1 MTDLIGRTIGD
12 FRLDEL
18 IDDAGNASIYRGVQ
32 ISTNRAVAVK
42 VLKPEAASNPTALQA
57 FTQYAQM
64 ATGMSHPN
72 ILPVLSSGQ
81 AEGVYY
87 LVTPYEA
94 NRSLAQQKSMYNS
107 PAQVSALFKA
117 MAPGL
122 DFIYNQGTVHGN
134 LRPSNII
141 LDAQRQPLLANIGA
155 AFQQGQAPSAYTS
168 PEQRQGLVADRRADI
183 FTLGVLMYELLANQV
198 PAPGA
203 AFNLHIVRP
212 DLPAQLD
219 QVIQKATAQ
228 SPDQRYQTISEFT
241 GALDMAL
248 QPAPQP
254 AAAPT
259 PVPAP
264 VQTSVQQDV
273 TVEDKG
279 TNWTGILV
287 GALVVIVLCLVV
299 VFVGPQ
305 LAEYLNQPGDVSQ
318 PAPEQPAPEQPAPEQ
333 PGSDK
338 SVVII
343 EDPVIKLPE
352 VEPPAP
358 EQPPAAEPPAA
369 EQPPADVRPEVPDA
383 PALDAPAPEGAPGEG
398 AGQQI
403 CGSLGLAG
411 GIVLLPGIFALRRR
425 KKS

>member
-18 IDDAGNASIYRGVQ
+18 IDDAGNASVYRGVQ

-94 NRSLAQQKSMYNS
+94 NRSLAQQKSLYNS
-107 PAQVSALFKA
+107 PAQVSVLFKA

-122 DFIYNQGTVHGN
+122 DYIYNQGIVHGN

-259 PVPAP
+259 PAPAP

-273 TVEDKG
+273 TVEGKG

-287 GALVVIVLCLVV
+287 GALLVIVLCLVV

-333 PGSDK
+333 P
-338 SVVII
+338 VVVV
-343 EDPVIKLPE
+343 PVIKEPVIKE
-352 VEPPAP
+352 PVIEEPVVEPPAV
-358 EQPPAAEPPAA
+358 EQPPAAEPP
-369 EQPPADVRPEVPDA
+369 PADVGPEVPDA

>member
-18 IDDAGNASIYRGVQ
+18 IDDEGNASIYRGIKV
-32 ISTNRAVAVK
+32 STNRAVAVK
-42 VLKPEAASNPTALQA
+42 VLKPEAASNPTAVQA

-64 ATGMSHPN
+64 AAVMAHPN
-72 ILPVLSSGQ
+72 ILPVLDSGQ
-81 AEGVYY
+81 AEGLYY
-87 LVTPYEA
+87 LVTPYEG
-94 NRSLAQQKSMYNS
+94 NRSLAQQKSVYSS
-107 PAQVSALFKA
+107 PAQVSTLFKA

-122 DFIYNQGTVHGN
+122 EYIYSQGMVHGN

-155 AFQQGQAPSAYTS
+155 AFNQGQAPTAYTS
-168 PEQRQGLVADRRADI
+168 PEQVQGVVVDRRADI
-183 FTLGVLMYELLANQV
+183 FTLGVLLYELLANQV
-198 PAPGA
+198 SAPGA
-203 AFNLHIVRP
+203 ALNLHTVRP

-219 QVIQKATAQ
+219 HVIQKATAQ

-254 AAAPT
+254 AATPAPA
-259 PVPAP
+259 PVPA
-264 VQTSVQQDV
+264 QTTVQQDV

-279 TNWTGILV
+279 TNWTGILL
-287 GALVVIVLCLVV
+287 GALVVIVLCLGVIL
-299 VFVGPQ
+299 VGPR

-333 PGSDK
+333 PSGDK

-343 EDPVIKLPE
+343 EKPVIEQPE
-352 VEPPAP
+352 VEPPAA

-369 EQPPADVRPEVPDA
+369 EKPPADVGPEVP
-383 PALDAPAPEGAPGEG
+383 ALEGAP
-398 AGQQI
+398 AQQPGQQI